1 MNKEEMRYLEL
12 RARFENELSEV
23 YAKIDALGER
33 RVHLEAVLNGTAKI
47 EEPAETEA
55 EVEPE
60 TTVNKEKVD
69 KTILRFI
76 KRNPGCSRSAISG
89 SLRGFS
95 AGEIDRAIARLR
107 KRDMIQ
113 SSGRGRSAVWYV
125 LEDES

>member
-23 YAKIDALGER
+23 SAKIDALGER

-47 EEPAETEA
+47 EEPAEV

-60 TTVNKEKVD
+60 ITVNKEKID

-76 KRNPGCSRSAISG
+76 KKNPGSSRSTIAG
-89 SLRGFS
+89 SLSGYS
-95 AGEIDRAIARLR
+95 DGEINRAIERLR
-107 KRDMIQ
+107 KRGLTQ
-113 SSGRGRSAVWYV
+113 SSGRGRASVWYV
-125 LEDES
+125 VENES